1 MAISII
7 SGVIG
12 LLSALAA
19 VFLKFWPEWKRK
31 HDLKIS
37 LETSDEFGQEL
48 LEGNDIG
55 ASVRLSD
62 EIDRVRR
69 EESGDTSI

>member
-1 MAISII
+1 MTISLI

-19 VFLKFWPEWKRK
+19 VFLKFWPELERKR
-31 HDLKIS
+31 DLKIS
-37 LETSDEFGQEL
+37 LETSDEFGREL

-55 ASVRLSD
+55 ASVRMSD

-69 EESGDTSI
+69 EEGGDTSI